1 MNGHSIMKELLALNK
16 NISHNFKNG
25 LQVLITVI
33 SYDQSTSRLPGYN
46 RHYHLAS
53 VVLLLSFLSL
63 CTLFACYIVMPY
75 AYDYAGAGNLL
86 PFILEPVIAQ
96 EQPTSMPSTTN
107 DSNSSSIQPQVS
119 GNDTAAAETNAT
131 SLSPGIQIA
140 YPKGWIANDI
150 GNGTVRFSTPLR
162 TDLMRFTVNVVNIP
176 PSLQNMTLDNIVELN
191 LNTLKQQLSNFSLA
205 ETNTTTLSPENQTA
219 HKIVYTNTNKDP
231 NFPLGF
237 KTMQIFAIK
246 DGQIVTLS
254 YVSEQSQYQRF
265 LPTIER
271 MLDSVTFKKG

>member
-1 MNGHSIMKELLALNK
+1 VTVNRGILSSLHGKGSRDAMVILGAFSLL
-16 NISHNFKNG
+16 
-25 LQVLITVI
+25 
-33 SYDQSTSRLPGYN
+33 
-46 RHYHLAS
+46 
-53 VVLLLSFLSL
+53 FLSIL
-63 CTLFACYIVMPY
+63 WEGEPSRRLQQLQLPPLANVLPAEATTMTTNNTN
-75 AYDYAGAGNLL
+75 DTGNGNNLT
-86 PFILEPVIAQ
+86 IQ
-96 EQPTSMPSTTN
+96 EQLSTNNT
-107 DSNSSSIQPQVS
+107 
-119 GNDTAAAETNAT
+119 TAASSAG
-131 SLSPGIQIA
+131 LRIA
-140 YPKGWIANDI
+140 YPQGWIANDL

-191 LNTLKQQLSNFSLA
+191 LNSLKQQLSNFSLV
-205 ETNTTTLSPENQTA
+205 ETNATTLSVENQTA

-246 DGQIVTLS
+246 DGQIVTIS

-271 MLDSVTFKKG
+271 MLDSITFRKS

>member
-1 MNGHSIMKELLALNK
+1 VNRGILSSLHGKGSRDAMVILGAFSLL
-16 NISHNFKNG
+16 
-25 LQVLITVI
+25 
-33 SYDQSTSRLPGYN
+33 
-46 RHYHLAS
+46 
-53 VVLLLSFLSL
+53 FLSIL
-63 CTLFACYIVMPY
+63 WEGEPSRRLQQLQLPPLANVLPAEATTMTTNNTN
-75 AYDYAGAGNLL
+75 DTGNGNNLT
-86 PFILEPVIAQ
+86 IQ
-96 EQPTSMPSTTN
+96 EQLSTNNT
-107 DSNSSSIQPQVS
+107 
-119 GNDTAAAETNAT
+119 TAASSAG
-131 SLSPGIQIA
+131 LRIA
-140 YPKGWIANDI
+140 YPKGWIANDL

-191 LNTLKQQLSNFSLA
+191 LNSLKQQLSNFSLV
-205 ETNTTTLSPENQTA
+205 ETNATTLSVENQTA

-246 DGQIVTLS
+246 DGQIVTIS

-271 MLDSVTFKKG
+271 MLDSITFRKS

>member
-1 MNGHSIMKELLALNK
+1 VTVNRGILSSLHGKGSRDAMVILGAFSLL
-16 NISHNFKNG
+16 
-25 LQVLITVI
+25 
-33 SYDQSTSRLPGYN
+33 
-46 RHYHLAS
+46 
-53 VVLLLSFLSL
+53 FLSIL
-63 CTLFACYIVMPY
+63 WEGEPSRRLQQLQLPPLVNILPAEATTITTNNTN
-75 AYDYAGAGNLL
+75 DTGNGNNLT
-86 PFILEPVIAQ
+86 IQ
-96 EQPTSMPSTTN
+96 EQVSTN
-107 DSNSSSIQPQVS
+107 DNTTAPSSA
-119 GNDTAAAETNAT
+119 G
-131 SLSPGIQIA
+131 LRIA
-140 YPKGWIANDI
+140 YPKGWIANDL

-191 LNTLKQQLSNFSLA
+191 LNSLKQQLSNFSLV

-219 HKIVYTNTNKDP
+219 QKIVYTNTNKNP

-265 LPTIER
+265 LPIIER
-271 MLDSVTFKKG
+271 MLDSITFKKS